1 MAKEEEKRIG
11 TPHETQD
18 RVYKNGMW
26 YGKIG
31 QQITSRDL
39 KHIVATTDDL
49 FDVDFKEY
57 QEDINKRHDDSII
70 DINSVIPEEATPENQ
85 LADKNYVDSQVKEV
99 DIACRGQFENWNSV
113 PTAVTGYRVDEHGKQ
128 KPEPCDYIVI
138 ENASDYN
145 EEELSGCWRFVY
157 QGEWEENG
165 KNGWKPEYN
174 IYTPITHSQIDKLFD
189 DEEDD
194 N

>member
-1 MAKEEEKRIG
+1 MEKEIEKNKAIH
-11 TPHETQD
+11 PED
-18 RVYKNGMW
+18 PYKVYKNGMW

-31 QQITSRDL
+31 QPITSREL

-49 FDVDFKEY
+49 FDVDFEEY
-57 QEDINKRHDDSII
+57 QEDINKRHDDSIT

-85 LADKNYVDSQVKEV
+85 LADKNYVDSQVKEI
-99 DIACRGQFENWNSV
+99 DIACRGQFKNWESV
-113 PTAVTGYRVDEHGKQ
+113 PTAVTGYRVDEYGKQ
-128 KPEPCDYIVI
+128 KPEHCDYIVI
-138 ENASDYN
+138 ENAADYS

-157 QGEWEENG
+157 QGKWEEDG

-174 IYTPITHSQIDKLFD
+174 IYTPITYSQIDNLFE